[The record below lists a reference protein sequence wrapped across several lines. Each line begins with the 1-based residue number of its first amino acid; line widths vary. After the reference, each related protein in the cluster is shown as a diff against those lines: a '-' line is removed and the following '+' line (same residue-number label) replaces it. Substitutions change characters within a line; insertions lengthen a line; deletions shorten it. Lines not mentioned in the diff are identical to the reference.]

1 MGKLKPFINMSPGD
15 TIRDEL
21 EYYGW
26 EQKDLAEIMGR
37 TEKNISQLV
46 TSKAAIT
53 YETACQLSKVFKQS
67 TQFWLNLDANY
78 RQRLQESAKIVETE
92 AKALIYRYMPIREL
106 RKKIEIPRNTDGLV
120 ATVKKFWNIKELDF
134 GFLEAEAQVCFRKS
148 EAYRNF
154 NPYYALTWL
163 QLAKILIAN
172 RYPKAKYNP
181 EKLKLLARTLP
192 DFTTKEYG
200 ATEFINKL
208 KECGVIFLQL
218 DHFSQTYIDGA
229 SFFDKGHPVIVYTA
243 RHNRIDN
250 FWFTIVHELGHVL
263 LHEDNQGQVF
273 IDSLDHL
280 DLSDEREREADDFA
294 EAVLRAKKII
304 SAFRAVKR
312 PSSTKVKTVGHELGL
327 HPGIVAGCLQH
338 HGKAAWTSFHELKPE
353 VRPSLRDFAETNYV
367 IRE

>member
-1 MGKLKPFINMSPGD
+1 MGKLKPFVNMSPGD

-21 EYYGW
+21 EYYAW

-37 TEKNISQLV
+37 TEKNISQLI

-78 RQRLQESAKIVETE
+78 RQRLQESAKVVETE
-92 AKALIYRYMPIREL
+92 SKALIYRYMPIREL
-106 RKKIEIPRNTDGLV
+106 RKKIELPRKTDGLV
-120 ATVKKFWNIKELDF
+120 AAVKKFWNIKELDF
-134 GFLEAEAQVCFRKS
+134 RFLESEAQVCFRKS
-148 EAYRNF
+148 EAYGNF

-163 QLAKILIAN
+163 QLARNSIAG
-172 RYPKAKYNP
+172 RRPKAKYSP
-181 EKLKLLARTLP
+181 ARLKTLAQSLP
-192 DFTTKEYG
+192 DFTTKENG
-200 ATEFINKL
+200 AAEFIHEL
-208 KECGVIFLQL
+208 ELCGVIFLHL

-229 SFFDKGHPVIVYTA
+229 SFFNKGRPVIVYTA

-273 IDSLDHL
+273 IDSMDHL
-280 DLSDEREREADDFA
+280 DFSDEREREADAFA
-294 EAVLRAKKII
+294 ETVLQTKKIL

-312 PSSTKVKTVGHELGL
+312 PSSIKVKTVAYELGV

-338 HGKAAWTSFHELKPE
+338 HAKASWKSFHELKPE
-353 VRPSLRDFAETNYV
+353 VRQSLRGFA
-367 IRE
+367 